1 MIVYELNIQT
11 DDELITNIVEL
22 ANKQKLGQYIKRI
35 LTEGLSQLEKDGKS
49 GKCIPGHEI
58 KNIKWRIYNV
68 ENLQFTPRVAE
79 YL

>member
-22 ANKQKLGQYIKRI
+22 ANNQKLGQYIKSI

-49 GKCIPGHEI
+49 GKFIPGHEI